1 METRYRPVASL
12 LCTLLFSSSFCQSPD
27 LMNYQAAARNASG
40 GILANTPLTVRF
52 TIHETSATGSTVYS
66 ETHNTTTTAQGMFD
80 AQIGGGTATTGSFG
94 AIGWGD
100 DAHFLQVELNAGSG
114 YVDMGTT
121 QLLSVP
127 YALHARTSS
136 GGWQLTGNSGVD
148 ASSFIGTTVD
158 QPLRFRVNGGWA
170 GELST
175 TTDNV
180 SFGRNAGASLSSGT
194 KNTAIGTWA
203 LYSNSTG
210 AENTSIGAQSLY
222 FNTTGNKN
230 TAVGMQTLNYNTTGS
245 NNTATGYWSLF
256 NNTDGESNTGVGY
269 YSLGTNSS
277 GDNNTGIGV
286 QSLSNNSV
294 GSANTGIGGWSLA
307 SNTDGGDNTALG
319 VQSLYANTSGM
330 SNTATGR
337 DALYGNTTGSYN
349 TASGIGAMYN
359 TSTGSS
365 NTAFGENAL
374 NANVEG
380 LYNTAVG
387 SNSGTTEPGTY
398 TTTTVGRNAA
408 ASADGATA
416 LGFNATANGA
426 NSIRI
431 GSSAN
436 MNQVGI
442 YGILQSLSDG
452 RFKENVKENVPGL
465 EFIDRLRPVTY
476 NLNTRKIDGS
486 LGVLQRMEQEK
497 DPRTKARYFQRLS
510 ETEAMVESGFIAQ
523 DVEEAARSIGFD
535 FSGVHR
541 PVDEKDHYTLGY
553 AGFVVPLVK
562 AVQELHAQNK
572 ALTDQIAAQEHLLG
586 LLEKRLDEISSL
598 QQGATNTEGHVTR

>member
-1 METRYRPVASL
+1 MRTCRSTASL
-12 LCTLLFSSSFCQSPD
+12 LCVIASSLSFGQSPD
-27 LMNYQAAARNASG
+27 LMNYQAAARNATG

-66 ETHNTTTTAQGMFD
+66 ETHNTTTTVQGMFD
-80 AQIGGGTATTGSFG
+80 AQIGGGTATSGSFD

-100 DAHFLQVELNAGSG
+100 DAHFLQVEVNAGSG

-136 GGWQLTGNSGVD
+136 GGWQLTGNAATDPGT
-148 ASSFIGTTVD
+148 AFIGTTD
-158 QPLRFRVNGGWA
+158 SQPLRFRINNYWA
-170 GELST
+170 GELNPL
-175 TTDNV
+175 TDNV
-180 SFGRNAGASLSSGT
+180 SFGYNAGVSHAAGT

-203 LYSNSTG
+203 LYNNTSG
-210 AENTSIGAQSLY
+210 IENTSVGAQSLY
-222 FNTTGNKN
+222 FNTSGNKN
-230 TAVGMQTLNYNTTGS
+230 TAVGMQALNYNSTGS
-245 NNTATGYWSLF
+245 NNTATGHWSLF
-256 NNTDGESNTGVGY
+256 SNTEGENNTGFGY
-269 YSLGTNSS
+269 FSLGTNSS
-277 GDNNTGIGV
+277 GDNNTGVGV
-286 QSLSNNSV
+286 QSLSSNVV
-294 GSANTGIGGWSLA
+294 GTSNTGIGGWSLA
-307 SNTDGGDNTALG
+307 SNTDGADNTALG
-319 VQSLYANTSGM
+319 VQSLYANTSGI

-359 TSTGSS
+359 NSTGSS
-365 NTAFGENAL
+365 NTAIGQDAL

-387 SNSGTTEPGTY
+387 SNAGTTEPGTY

-408 ASADGATA
+408 AAADGATA
-416 LGFNATANGA
+416 LGFNATAPAA

-436 MNQVGI
+436 LNQVGI
-442 YGILQSLSDG
+442 FGILQSLSDG
-452 RFKENVKENVPGL
+452 RFKENVQENVPGL
-465 EFIDRLRPVTY
+465 VFIDRLRPVTY
-476 NLNTRKIDGS
+476 NLNTRKIDGT
-486 LGVLQRMEQEK
+486 LGVLQRMENEK
-497 DPRTKARYFQRLS
+497 DPTTKARYFQRLS
-510 ETEAMVESGFIAQ
+510 ETEAMVETGFIAQ

-541 PVDEKDHYTLGY
+541 PVNEKDHYTLGY

-572 ALTDQIAAQEHLLG
+572 ELADHIVAHEQRLG
-586 LLEKRLDEISSL
+586 ELEKRLAEISSL
-598 QQGATNTEGHVTR
+598 HRDSINTLGHVSR